1 MRAAEITVTSQGEG
15 MREALEETE
24 KLGTACGLAPK
35 EVLRLRLLAE
45 ELFGM
50 VRSIVGEEE
59 AVYRIEADGKRF
71 ELRLSADVW
80 MTQELKKQLVS
91 VSSQGKNAASAGFM
105 GKLRDMIA
113 TALLP
118 KENGLSLLSGF
129 SMGCMSMA
137 GSGGPAAQAASADAF
152 YWSMNRYKQ
161 AIDETRAENSES
173 EAAWDELEKSIV
185 ANLADEVTVLIRG
198 SRTEIR
204 IQKTF

>member
-91 VSSQGKNAASAGFM
+91 VSSQGKNA
-105 GKLRDMIA
+105 R
-113 TALLP
+113 P
-118 KENGLSLLSGF
+118 
-129 SMGCMSMA
+129 
-137 GSGGPAAQAASADAF
+137 
-152 YWSMNRYKQ
+152 
-161 AIDETRAENSES
+161 
-173 EAAWDELEKSIV
+173 
-185 ANLADEVTVLIRG
+185 
-198 SRTEIR
+198 
-204 IQKTF
+204 